1 MRAWQELIWRLLPGA
16 LVSVLVGGLH
26 QVGLTQQIE
35 QLNYNWLF
43 QLRGEHRWDDRIA
56 IIAIDDPSL
65 KKLGRYPWPRRRF
78 TQLMQVLNQ
87 TETSA
92 IAFDVIFSEAT
103 PDDPAFAQAI
113 AQHGQVILAQAV
125 DFTGLPLQPVPQL
138 QNAALATGNIYRQTD
153 GDGITRKIRL
163 SFRDAPALSVVTVQ
177 AHGLQQRIPPLPS
190 PASDLWLNW
199 SGSAQRMQQYS
210 FADVVNGQI
219 PPSIFQNKIVVVGVS
234 ATGFDTLLTPFDRN
248 PPVTGVYLQATAIQ
262 NLLAQN
268 ALQRPLA
275 SNWFSTLLL
284 LAMPGLGLGLSYLKV
299 KWQVLLVSGVS
310 ILWWSAAIVALGA
323 NYYVPTVLPLSLVI
337 STAIAVAI
345 IERLRMQAIL
355 QKQLH
360 QLATTYLPQV
370 PLAFSPAGETPFTTA
385 ERSQT
390 ATFRHSASPL
400 VIPQSQLPTLHHS
413 PVIDNGARH
422 RLAWPTSQPAAIQ
435 ALNQLMQIATQLG
448 QAQATQQA
456 ITQSISA
463 GILAVDQAGVIWFCN
478 ERAQQWLQVT
488 IGDQLVD
495 ALVPRWM
502 DALAWEQLFQEFLAR
517 QLKPPE
523 PMHDQLAATALSAGS
538 VGIEVLV
545 NDRWFALNFSD
556 LPTTPT
562 GVLRRST
569 QAAAHHTDQ
578 DAVVLLQDGHSLL
591 LLIEDITQRKQLETN
606 LERQIQELQWLAQLK
621 DELIG
626 RVSHELRSPIT
637 NMLMSI
643 ELLRTT
649 DSPEQQRYY
658 LNLLEQECRQECHFI
673 NDLLSL
679 QSTAA
684 VPPSP
689 SLTRIELAPWLEH
702 LVAPFLAR
710 ASNRQQQINLE
721 VTPGLPPLY
730 TDATVLERIYK
741 ELLTNACK
749 YSPAGATIYC
759 TIGQHQDMV
768 HLSVRNLGVTIPPEE
783 LPRIFEK
790 FYRIP
795 ASDPWKQGGTGLGLS
810 IVDRLA
816 KQIQANIVV
825 RSEADVTEFQL
836 QLPLQR
842 DSEHHTAS

>member
-1 MRAWQELIWRLLPGA
+1 MRAWQELAWRLLPGA
-16 LVSVLVGGLH
+16 LVAVLVGGLH
-26 QVGLTQQIE
+26 TSGLTQQIE
-35 QLNYNWLF
+35 QLNYNLLF
-43 QLRGEHRWDDRIA
+43 RLRGERPWDDRIA

-92 IAFDVIFSEAT
+92 IVFDVIFSEAT
-103 PDDPAFAQAI
+103 KDDPALAQAI
-113 AQHGQVILAQAV
+113 AQNGRVILAQAV

-138 QNAALATGNIYRQTD
+138 QNASLATGNIYRQTD
-153 GDGITRKIRL
+153 GDGMTRKIRL
-163 SFRDAPALSVVTVQ
+163 TFRDAPALSVVAVQ
-177 AHGLQQRIPPLPS
+177 AHGMQQRIPPLPH
-190 PASDLWLNW
+190 PDSDLWLNW
-199 SGSAQRMQQYS
+199 SGSAQRIQQYS
-210 FADVVNGQI
+210 FADVIDGRI
-219 PPSIFQNKIVVVGVS
+219 PPSLFQDKIVVVGVS

-268 ALQRPLA
+268 SLQRPLA
-275 SNWFSTLLL
+275 GGWFSSLLL

-299 KWQVLLVSGVS
+299 KWQILLIGGVS
-310 ILWWSAAIVALGA
+310 VLWWSAAVVALGA
-323 NYYVPTVLPLSLVI
+323 NYYVPTVLPISLI
-337 STAIAVAI
+337 IGTAIAVAI
-345 IERLRMQAIL
+345 IERLRMQAVL
-355 QKQLH
+355 QKQLQ
-360 QLATTYLPQV
+360 QLVTTYLPSA
-370 PLAFSPAGETPFTTA
+370 PLALSQTGELRFAAA

-390 ATFRHSASPL
+390 DAFSHLASPSPPPIQRGRLAALRNSPL
-400 VIPQSQLPTLHHS
+400 VDCLARLRGALP
-413 PVIDNGARH
+413 R
-422 RLAWPTSQPAAIQ
+422 SQPASIH

-456 ITQSISA
+456 ITQSISV
-463 GILAVDQAGVIWFCN
+463 GILAIDQAGVIWFGN
-478 ERAQQWLQVT
+478 ERAQQWLQVA
-488 IGDQLVD
+488 IGDRLGAALVPHWID
-495 ALVPRWM
+495 ALV
-502 DALAWEQLFQEFLAR
+502 WEQIFQGFLDQ
-517 QLKPPE
+517 QLEPPE
-523 PMHDQLAATALSAGS
+523 ATRDHSALPSMPAG
-538 VGIEVLV
+538 VVVIEVLV
-545 NDRWFALNFSD
+545 NDRWFALNF
-556 LPTTPT
+556 
-562 GVLRRST
+562 
-569 QAAAHHTDQ
+569 A
-578 DAVVLLQDGHSLL
+578 LLQTTLTGASHCADQSVVEISRDGHSLL

-649 DSPEQQRYY
+649 ESPEQQRYY
-658 LNLLEQECRQECHFI
+658 LNLLEQECRQECNFI

-679 QSTAA
+679 QATAPE
-684 VPPSP
+684 PPSP
-689 SLTRIELAPWLEH
+689 SLTRIELAPWLDN

-710 ASNRQQQINLE
+710 ASNRQQQIQIE
-721 VTPGLPPLY
+721 VAPDLPPLY
-730 TDATVLERIYK
+730 TDVTVLERIYK

-749 YSPAGATIYC
+749 YSPAGAVIYC
-759 TIGQHQDMV
+759 TIGRHQDMV

-783 LPRIFEK
+783 LPRIFDK

-816 KQIQANIVV
+816 KQIQANIAV

-836 QLPLQR
+836 QLPLQP
-842 DSEHHTAS
+842 DSDHDAAR